1 VTAAEA
7 IPDFSEAGAHPRP
20 ETADTHPAMSVT
32 TPNPYLR
39 TKVMTASPA
48 ELRLMLLDG
57 AIKFLQ
63 QGKAGLE
70 SQDFEASYTGIT
82 RCQNILMELINA
94 LNPEHAP
101 DVCDKLA
108 GLYTFMYTRLI
119 AASTERDPAIVHEV
133 LELLEYER
141 QTWVLVMDQMG
152 ADEPSAD
159 AGAGDGQSSVSVTG

>member
-1 VTAAEA
+1 M
-7 IPDFSEAGAHPRP
+7 P
-20 ETADTHPAMSVT
+20 VT

-70 SQDFEASYTGIT
+70 ARDYEASYTGLT

-94 LNPEHAP
+94 LDPEHAP

-119 AASTERDPAIVHEV
+119 NASSERDPAIAQEI

-141 QTWVLVMDQMG
+141 ETWVLVMDQLA
-152 ADEPSAD
+152 ADEPVDDD
-159 AGAGDGQSSVSVTG
+159 AETIAETGVSVTG

>member
-1 VTAAEA
+1 
-7 IPDFSEAGAHPRP
+7 
-20 ETADTHPAMSVT
+20 MSVT

-57 AIKFLQ
+57 AIKFLR

-70 SQDFEASYTGIT
+70 SQDYEASYTGLS

-94 LNPEHAP
+94 LQPEQSP

-119 AASTERDPAIVHEV
+119 NASTERDPAIAQEV
-133 LELLEYER
+133 LDLLEYER
-141 QTWVLVMDQMG
+141 ETWVLVMDQLG
-152 ADEPSAD
+152 GPDPATDD
-159 AGAGDGQSSVSVTG
+159 AAQAEAGTGVSVTG